1 VADNIFPRLEG
12 GFGNIGPRLS
22 TGVLAPGGLRVVL
35 TITPTRIE
43 EDATAS
49 LRVVVTRDGLPVP
62 GSIVSFQSSNQ
73 GVAVTPGA
81 MTTGPSGEITFSL
94 IGLASGTTNIIA
106 FASAS
111 LSGQQTD
118 SLGNVLVSSDVN
130 PHLISSTA
138 TDALGN
144 VLISSDGNPHIIGSE
159 SEFNFR
165 VTSNIGTPS
174 DFSTFNFRVTSNLD
188 TASNGATLTVGN
200 PLAPTNYVASG
211 AGLITVEG
219 ESALADGLSAKV
231 RRFSH
236 ADQKSRWPTD
246 DIFMHVASMVEK
258 EIIFFRKGLP
268 GPDEK

>member
-12 GFGNIGPRLS
+12 GFGNIGPRVS
-22 TGVLAPGGLRVVL
+22 TGVLAPGALSVVL
-35 TITPTRIE
+35 SITPTRIE

-49 LRVVVTRDGLPVP
+49 LRVVVTRDGAPVS
-62 GSIVSFQSSNQ
+62 GSIVSFQGSNQ

-81 MTTGPSGEITFSL
+81 MTTGTSGEVTFSL

-111 LSGQQTD
+111 LAGQQTD
-118 SLGNVLVSSDVN
+118 ALGNVLVSSDGN
-130 PHLISSTA
+130 PHLINST
-138 TDALGN
+138 
-144 VLISSDGNPHIIGSE
+144 
-159 SEFNFR
+159 
-165 VTSNIGTPS
+165 
-174 DFSTFNFRVTSNLD
+174 STFNFRVTSNLD

-200 PLAPTNYVASG
+200 PLAPTNYTASG